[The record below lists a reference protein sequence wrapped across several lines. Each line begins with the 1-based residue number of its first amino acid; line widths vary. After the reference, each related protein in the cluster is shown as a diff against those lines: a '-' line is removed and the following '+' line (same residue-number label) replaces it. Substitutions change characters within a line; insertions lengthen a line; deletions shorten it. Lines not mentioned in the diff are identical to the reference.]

1 MDHNHNCLK
10 NLDLVENVLLT
21 NDNHLENSTLFEQ
34 GVFLL
39 GSCLCSSPVRS
50 HQRGGQQSNRR
61 YFWDLFGLWVQIVCD
76 LLSLPS
82 TEVKQRAKLLWPII
96 PFHRGDPCRRQQPG
110 HRRLFCGTFRGES
123 LSPGCCWLWRKKP
136 GDSLVFKFFV
146 FVWHF
151 RREEPGIEKWIW
163 ALRHSFFI
171 WTNMGV
177 HWNIQFAILGKE
189 IVRTTS
195 QHREE

>member
-1 MDHNHNCLK
+1 MCFWQTTITSKTQLCLNK
-10 NLDLVENVLLT
+10 VCSFLAVASAAPQFVAISEVVNSRTGGTFGISLDC
-21 NDNHLENSTLFEQ
+21 
-34 GVFLL
+34 
-39 GSCLCSSPVRS
+39 GSKI
-50 HQRGGQQSNRR
+50 
-61 YFWDLFGLWVQIVCD
+61 FCD
-76 LLSLPS
+76 LLSIPS

-96 PFHRGDPCRRQQPG
+96 PFHRGDPSRRQQPG
-110 HRRLFCGTFRGES
+110 HRRLPRGTFRGES

-136 GDSLVFKFFV
+136 GDSRVFPFFV

-151 RREEPGIEKWIW
+151 RREELGIEKWIW